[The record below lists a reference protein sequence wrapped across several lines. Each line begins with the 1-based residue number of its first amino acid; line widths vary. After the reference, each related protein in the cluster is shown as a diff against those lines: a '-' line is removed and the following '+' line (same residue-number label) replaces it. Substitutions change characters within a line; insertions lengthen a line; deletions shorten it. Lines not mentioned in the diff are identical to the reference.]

1 MVDPNALVAVWLRS
15 LNLLPNILPARGG
28 TGSIYAVNLPPD
40 FVITDGPTIL
50 VAARTGTSQTEISG
64 IIQPRMQITVWDN
77 VGQAQRARQV
87 YSALYDA
94 IDGKGNIAI
103 NGVGTIMSCYEV
115 QPPQDLTDPETDWAT
130 VVSFYELFARS

>member
-1 MVDPNALVAVWLRS
+1 
-15 LNLLPNILPARGG
+15 
-28 TGSIYAVNLPPD
+28 
-40 FVITDGPTIL
+40 
-50 VAARTGTSQTEISG
+50 
-64 IIQPRMQITVWDN
+64 MQITVWDN